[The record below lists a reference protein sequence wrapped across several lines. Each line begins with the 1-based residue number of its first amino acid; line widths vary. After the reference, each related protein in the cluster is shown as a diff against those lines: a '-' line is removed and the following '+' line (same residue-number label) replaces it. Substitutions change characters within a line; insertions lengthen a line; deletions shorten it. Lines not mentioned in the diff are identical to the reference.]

1 MRFAPRLPRVRFDGD
16 DPVVVD
22 AEVEAVEAGSMCLL
36 GHDDPAI
43 RVPDVVRELRAP
55 PGRVDADDR
64 GSGERGSA
72 EQEAVLGNVVEQHPD
87 VERRALGAAGRTQHR
102 GSHRALVRDLR
113 PRPRSVFEDQSGA
126 RVVGARRDELGDR
139 PHAHLPAERVGCYGV
154 VASGNMTE
162 ALVHPDWVR
171 RLNLFGDVV
180 GDPRLLAGLEPDE
193 LLATARASTGLEDL
207 GEDDWPGWTE
217 TYRRMVTAID
227 EESRLHA
234 LGRVVTRAELVK
246 VLQTWLRL
254 QRVWSTRS
262 AIRAESIEAP
272 LFVVGPP
279 RTGTTILLELL
290 ALDPQLRAP
299 VAWEAL
305 HPLADEGDAERR
317 RELSECEQE
326 FWADIHPEFMTMHEL
341 ASDLPCECVH
351 FLMYDFAGPYW
362 SMLYDT
368 PSFTGWQLE
377 NLDTLGRVYRL
388 HRRMLQT
395 FQHDSDD
402 GTGAAPRR
410 GCSSRPGICRR
421 WPRCSPSIPTRAS
434 STRIA
439 IRAGS
444 SPRSSACSPS
454 CDSCAAIA
462 TSG

>member
-1 MRFAPRLPRVRFDGD
+1 M
-16 DPVVVD
+16 
-22 AEVEAVEAGSMCLL
+22 
-36 GHDDPAI
+36 
-43 RVPDVVRELRAP
+43 
-55 PGRVDADDR
+55 
-64 GSGERGSA
+64 
-72 EQEAVLGNVVEQHPD
+72 
-87 VERRALGAAGRTQHR
+87 
-102 GSHRALVRDLR
+102 
-113 PRPRSVFEDQSGA
+113 
-126 RVVGARRDELGDR
+126 
-139 PHAHLPAERVGCYGV
+139 
-154 VASGNMTE
+154 
-162 ALVHPDWVR
+162 HPDWVR
-171 RLNLFGDVV
+171 RFNLFGDVV

-193 LLATARASTGLEDL
+193 LLATARASTGLDDL

-234 LGRVVTRAELVK
+234 LGRVVTRAELLK

-254 QRVWSTRS
+254 QRVWTTRP
-262 AIRAESIEAP
+262 AIRTESIEAP

-305 HPLADEGDAERR
+305 HPLPEEGDPERR

-395 FQHDSDD
+395 FQHDPDD
-402 GTGAAPRR
+402 GTGAKPRR
-410 GCSSRPGICRR
+410 WLLKSPGHLSTLAALFAEYPDARVIHTHRDPRRFIASLVSLLAVLRFMRSDRDERMTLGPIMEMTYQLFLEQVIVQRTDGTVPDDQIVDTHFLELMSEPVAMLHRVYDQLGYDWPKGHDRAISRYLDAKPKAKHGVHAYSYADLGLDEAHVRATFAPYVAHYGI
-421 WPRCSPSIPTRAS
+421 TEE
-434 STRIA
+434 
-439 IRAGS
+439 
-444 SPRSSACSPS
+444 
-454 CDSCAAIA
+454 
-462 TSG
+462 